1 MRTALQYL
9 MLRPL
14 AAVDDGPLGTDA
26 DGVATD
32 ISGGRRPH
40 RAGAEEDDGGLERLD
55 GWAGEAAGVTHGADA
70 GRCGRCIQVKSSQ
83 VKTSQVVQVKSSQVD
98 AARCGRCT
106 QVKSSCCASQVPSC
120 GGFYGC
126 A

>member
-9 MLRPL
+9 VLRPL
-14 AAVDDGPLGTDA
+14 AAVDDGPLATDA

-55 GWAGEAAGVTHGADA
+55 GCAGEAAGVTHGADA
-70 GRCGRCIQVKSSQ
+70 ARCGRCIRSKSSWS
-83 VKTSQVVQVKSSQVD
+83 VCSGRRTDDERKMSGGAST
-98 AARCGRCT
+98 RCAEEQIRY
-106 QVKSSCCASQVPSC
+106 AP
-120 GGFYGC
+120 
-126 A
+126 

>member
-1 MRTALQYL
+1 

-40 RAGAEEDDGGLERLD
+40 RAGAEEDYGGLERLD
-55 GWAGEAAGVTHGADA
+55 GCAGEAAGVTHGADA
-70 GRCGRCIQVKSSQ
+70 
-83 VKTSQVVQVKSSQVD
+83 
-98 AARCGRCT
+98 ARCGRCT
-106 QVKSSCCASQVPSC
+106 RVESIGLWGLFC
-120 GGFYGC
+120 GVVAGAGC
-126 A
+126 SVDGRTMQKMSGVTAQDVLKADTLRST

>member
-9 MLRPL
+9 VLRPL
-14 AAVDDGPLGTDA
+14 AAVDDGPLATDA

-55 GWAGEAAGVTHGADA
+55 GCAGEAAGVTHGADA
-70 GRCGRCIQVKSSQ
+70 ARCGRCIRKSSE
-83 VKTSQVVQVKSSQVD
+83 KSRQFVPVD
-98 AARCGRCT
+98 GRT
-106 QVKSSCCASQVPSC
+106 IKEK
-120 GGFYGC
+120 
-126 A
+126 

>member
-9 MLRPL
+9 VLRPL
-14 AAVDDGPLGTDA
+14 AAVDDGPLATDA

-55 GWAGEAAGVTHGADA
+55 GCAGEAAGVTHGADA
-70 GRCGRCIQVKSSQ
+70 
-83 VKTSQVVQVKSSQVD
+83 
-98 AARCGRCT
+98 AARCGRCIR
-106 QVKSSCCASQVPSC
+106 KSSQVVD
-120 GGFYGC
+120 
-126 A
+126 